1 MTWSQLGP
9 LLWRGT
15 VETVYMTLWA
25 SVVSYLLGLP
35 LGVLLVITRKN
46 HIMPHPTFNT
56 VLGVVI
62 NFLRSIPFIIML
74 AILFP
79 VTRAIM
85 GTAIG
90 TTSVIFPLV
99 ISAFPYIAR
108 MVESSLEDVDHGV
121 IEAAQSM
128 GSTNTQIVFKV
139 LLPEAVPSL
148 MNGAAI
154 SITTILSYTALAS
167 AAGGGGLG
175 ALAIVKGLNIRNFE
189 GMYTASPLL
198 VALVQIITV
207 SGTRMPLGCYSWMNP
222 LGRWMP

>member
-9 LLWRGT
+9 LLWQGT

-46 HIMPHPTFNT
+46 HIMPHPTFNA
-56 VLGVVI
+56 VLGVVV

-79 VTRAIM
+79 VTRAVM

-121 IEAAQSM
+121 IEAAVSM
-128 GSTNTQIVFKV
+128 GSTNAQIVFKV

-148 MNGAAI
+148 LNGAAI

-175 ALAIVKGLNIRNFE
+175 ALAITKGLNVRKFDI
-189 GMYTASPLL
+189 MYSASLLL
-198 VALVQIITV
+198 VVLVQIITV
-207 SGTRMPLGCYSWMNP
+207 FGTRFTRGLDHKK
-222 LGRWMP
+222 R

>member
-1 MTWSQLGP
+1 MTFWSSLIAYA
-9 LLWRGT
+9 
-15 VETVYMTLWA
+15 V
-25 SVVSYLLGLP
+25 GLP
-35 LGVLLVITRKN
+35 LGVLLVITRKDG
-46 HIMPHPTFNT
+46 IMPAPTFNT

-74 AILFP
+74 AVLFP
-79 VTRAIM
+79 VTRAVI

-90 TTSVIFPLV
+90 TKSIVFPLI

-108 MVESSLEDVDHGV
+108 MVESSLEEVDHGI

-128 GSTNTQIVFKV
+128 GSTNWQIIYKV

-148 MNGAAI
+148 VNGAAI
-154 SITTILSYTALAS
+154 SITTILGYTAMAS

-175 ALAIVKGLNIRNFE
+175 SLAIVKGLNVRKFDV
-189 GMYTASPLL
+189 MYSASLLL

-207 SGTRMPLGCYSWMNP
+207 FGTRITRRLDHK
-222 LGRWMP
+222 RR

>member
-1 MTWSQLGP
+1 MTWEKLFP
-9 LLWRGT
+9 LLMT
-15 VETVYMTLWA
+15 SMQETLYMTFA
-25 SVVSYLLGLP
+25 SSLIAYLIGLP
-35 LGVLLVITRKN
+35 LGVLLVITRKGG
-46 HIMPHPTFNT
+46 ICQAPTFNT

-74 AILFP
+74 ALLFP
-79 VTRAIM
+79 VTRAVV

-90 TTSVIFPLV
+90 TDAIVFPLI

-108 MVESSLEDVDHGV
+108 MVEGSLDEVDHGI

-128 GSTNTQIVFKV
+128 GSSNWQIIYKV

-148 MNGAAI
+148 INGAAI
-154 SITTILSYTALAS
+154 SVTTILAYTAMAS

-175 ALAIVKGLNIRNFE
+175 SLAITKGLNLRKFDV
-189 GMYTASPLL
+189 MYSASLLL

-207 SGTRMPLGCYSWMNP
+207 FGSRLTRRLDHKH
-222 LGRWMP
+222 R

>member
-1 MTWSQLGP
+1 MTWETLLP
-9 LLWRGT
+9 LLWTGT
-15 VETVYMTLWA
+15 IDTLYMTLWSSLIA
-25 SVVSYLLGLP
+25 YVIGLP
-35 LGVLLVITRKN
+35 LGVLLVVTRKN
-46 HIMPHPTFNT
+46 SIMPMPTFNA

-74 AILFP
+74 AVLFP
-79 VTRAIM
+79 VTRIVM

-90 TTSVIFPLV
+90 TRSVIFPLI

-108 MVESSLEDVDHGV
+108 MVESSLEEVDHGI

-128 GSTNTQIVFKV
+128 GSTNAQIIFKV

-148 MNGAAI
+148 INGAAI
-154 SITTILSYTALAS
+154 SITTILAYTAMAS

-175 ALAIVKGLNIRNFE
+175 ALAIVKGLNVRKFDV
-189 GMYTASPLL
+189 MYSASLLL

-207 SGTRMPLGCYSWMNP
+207 FGTRFTHRLDHK
-222 LGRWMP
+222 RR

>member
-1 MTWSQLGP
+1 MSLSQLGP
-9 LLWRGT
+9 LLWQGT

-25 SVVSYLLGLP
+25 SVISYAIGLP
-35 LGVLLVITRKN
+35 LGVLLVVTRRS
-46 HIMPHPTFNT
+46 HIMPHPTFNA
-56 VLGVVI
+56 VLGVTV

-79 VTRAIM
+79 VTRAVM

-99 ISAFPYIAR
+99 VSAFPYIAR
-108 MVESSLEDVDHGV
+108 MVEGSLEEVDRGV

-128 GSTNTQIVFKV
+128 GSTNVQIVFKV

-148 MNGAAI
+148 INGAAI
-154 SITTILSYTALAS
+154 SVTTILAYTALAS

-175 ALAIVKGLNIRNFE
+175 AIAIVKGLNIRKFDV
-189 GMYTASPLL
+189 MYSASLLL

-207 SGTRMPLGCYSWMNP
+207 FGTRLMRGLDHK
-222 LGRWMP
+222 RR